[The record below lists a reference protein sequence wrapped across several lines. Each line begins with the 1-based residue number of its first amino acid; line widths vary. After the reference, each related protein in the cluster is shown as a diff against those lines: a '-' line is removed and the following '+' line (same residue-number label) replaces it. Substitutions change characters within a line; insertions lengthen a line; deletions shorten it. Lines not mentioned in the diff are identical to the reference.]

1 MSRYGGFG
9 KLTAAQVAQ
18 LGFCLGSTAEFIC
31 DNHDEL
37 ERVADTF
44 TCGDLD
50 EALKLIMQQGL
61 LHYTT
66 LCDMDDEMADREETK
81 EELKCAKRTI
91 EYLRGERQ

>member
-66 LCDMDDEMADREETK
+66 LCGMDEEMSR
-81 EELKCAKRTI
+81 
-91 EYLRGERQ
+91 

>member
-9 KLTAAQVAQ
+9 KLTAGQTAQMCY
-18 LGFCLGSTAEFIC
+18 CLASTVYFIC
-31 DNHDEL
+31 DNHSEL

-61 LHYTT
+61 IHYTT
-66 LCDMDDEMADREETK
+66 LCGMDEEMSR
-81 EELKCAKRTI
+81 
-91 EYLRGERQ
+91 

>member
-9 KLTAAQVAQ
+9 KLTEGQTAQ
-18 LGFCLGSTAEFIC
+18 LGFCLGSTVNFIC
-31 DNHDEL
+31 DNHSEL

-44 TCGDLD
+44 ACGDLD

-66 LCDMDDEMADREETK
+66 LCDMDREMSR
-81 EELKCAKRTI
+81 
-91 EYLRGERQ
+91 